1 MDPSSNPL
9 EFLEQLPDEATQ
21 AQRERENQLRLHGFS
36 PSTLRSSVPFLQVHL
51 EMLQRANA
59 AQNEVL
65 VHARETEFQNAFTT
79 QGRMDPL
86 YADTAC
92 ETAQRNHNVF
102 GSCCCYG
109 HSDFVTSVLTNAGL
123 PAAHQASPITPATAM
138 GERRLAMPP
147 GTAPADCVVG
157 AVMSHEFARATE
169 ICEQYYGVGEYC
181 QAAAAHLAGFGQE
194 AKRRTYCK

>member
-1 MDPSSNPL
+1 
-9 EFLEQLPDEATQ
+9 
-21 AQRERENQLRLHGFS
+21 
-36 PSTLRSSVPFLQVHL
+36 
-51 EMLQRANA
+51 MLQRANA

-79 QGRMDPL
+79 QGHMDPPIHPTL

-92 ETAQRNHNVF
+92 ETAQRNHNIF
-102 GSCCCYG
+102 GSCCCHG

-138 GERRLAMPP
+138 GEHRLAMPP
-147 GTAPADCVVG
+147 GMVPADCIVG
-157 AVMSHEFARATE
+157 TVMSHEFARATE
-169 ICEQYYGVGEYC
+169 IFEQYYGVGEYC
-181 QAAAAHLAGFGQE
+181 QAAAARHLAGFGQE